1 MPRAGALPQTHT
13 MGTPHELAPW
23 ATQGTP
29 GHTVALAWPR
39 HRPVRYPLPP
49 RWAPQP
55 PPRSVWPR
63 SDRTRPP
70 AAARR
75 SSATH
80 LRRHLR
86 RHLRQ
91 CGWRLLAGNQQPNRT
106 QRIARQAARTR
117 AAGSKQQA
125 DKGQHAGWQRAAV
138 QRRGVLAK
146 WTQGL
151 HLQVLVRA
159 VPILHAAAELQVGV
173 ISAGAHV
180 PAPPVSHTGTCCHQK
195 HRMAALPRQ

>member
-1 MPRAGALPQTHT
+1 
-13 MGTPHELAPW
+13 MGYS
-23 ATQGTP
+23 
-29 GHTVALAWPR
+29 GHTWSHCGPCPATAQAGTVPSLA
-39 HRPVRYPLPP
+39 
-49 RWAPQP
+49 
-55 PPRSVWPR
+55 PR

-80 LRRHLR
+80 LRRHLC

-151 HLQVLVRA
+151 HLQVLVRSC
-159 VPILHAAAELQVGV
+159 PHPPRRRRAAGRRHLRRRPCPRGTP
-173 ISAGAHV
+173 SRSPGRCRPRPP
-180 PAPPVSHTGTCCHQK
+180 PAPRSGTC
-195 HRMAALPRQ
+195 RGRAWSSSSSTP